1 MLTPAERKLIDAARD
16 GTVANYCKPEVGDY
30 TIRADV
36 LRDLATG
43 ENPKWHV
50 SQRGIRARC
59 ATIVGEFDLT
69 ARKIDH
75 PLELKQSYIEQQVVL
90 KGVSAFSI
98 DLGGSYAA
106 KAIEADE
113 LHTDHDLNFDAG
125 FIANGPVMIE
135 GATIDGYLD
144 FRGGEFLNRGG
155 MAIGAY
161 GIHVKRSAFL
171 GSVAEGEVRL
181 TVADIGGDLE
191 CRGSRFENPDGDA
204 LLADGI
210 RVAGSVLFNTD
221 KDGRNFSSK
230 GNLRL
235 PEAAIG
241 SGLSF
246 QGADL
251 SGTAVDLHD
260 ARIGGT
266 LRFIHLAES
275 PDSIDLSGAR
285 VGELVDDPRSWEKVG
300 SLKLDGFE
308 YREIGTDE
316 SGPQWS
322 PQKREAWLERQS
334 SPQPY
339 EQLANVLRESGQT
352 SEARQILIAEW
363 KQRRKE
369 LGFWPRMGNYVLEY
383 TVGYGYR
390 WWRGI
395 YWLLGLL
402 LFGAWMAWLA
412 YNRGLIQKWEFEI
425 GPSRSHTE
433 GPIEAPPGSIARL
446 RAEPIFWPL
455 LWSLDSFNLPFLEL
469 RQKEHFRL
477 IEPQP
482 PLHKTCWFFWI
493 TEPWR
498 ALRHRI
504 HPTAAQGLRRCSC
517 YKACEY
523 YFAAHAMAAW
533 ILLALV
539 GAALTGVFE
548 KL

>member
-1 MLTPAERKLIDAARD
+1 MPTPPERKLIDAARD
-16 GTVANYCKPEVGDY
+16 GTVADYCKPDVGDY
-30 TIRADV
+30 TIRAEV

-43 ENPKWHV
+43 ENPKWQV

-59 ATIVGEFDLT
+59 ATIVGEFDFT
-69 ARKIDH
+69 ARRIDH
-75 PLELKQSYIEQQVVL
+75 PLELKQSYIEQQLVL

-113 LHTDHDLNFDAG
+113 LHTDNDLNLDAG
-125 FIANGPVMIE
+125 FVANGAVLIE

-144 FRGGEFLNRGG
+144 FRGGKFLNRGG
-155 MAIGAY
+155 IALGAY
-161 GIHVKRSAFL
+161 GIHVKRAAFL

-181 TVADIGGDLE
+181 TVAEIGGDLE
-191 CRGSRFENPDGDA
+191 CRGGRFENPDGDA
-204 LLADGI
+204 LLADSI
-210 RVAGSVLFNTD
+210 RVAGSVFFNSD
-221 KDGRNFSSK
+221 KEGRNFSSK
-230 GNLRL
+230 GNVRL
-235 PEAAIG
+235 PGAETG
-241 SGLSF
+241 SQLSF

-260 ARIGGT
+260 AKIAGS
-266 LRFIHLAES
+266 LRFIHIAKS
-275 PDSIDLSGAR
+275 PNSIDLRGAQ
-285 VGELVDDPRSWEKVG
+285 VGELVDDPLSWEKVG
-300 SLKLDGFE
+300 SLKLEGFE

-316 SGPQWS
+316 SAPQWS
-322 PQKREAWLERQS
+322 PQEREAWLERQS

-339 EQLANVLRESGQT
+339 EQLANVLRQSGQL

-363 KQRRKE
+363 KERRKG
-369 LGFWPRMGNYVLEY
+369 LGLWPRIGNYILEY
-383 TVGYGYR
+383 TVGYGYL

-402 LFGAWMAWLA
+402 LLGAWMAWLA

-425 GPSRSHTE
+425 GPSASRTE
-433 GPIEAPPGSIARL
+433 ATAYPAPGSIAKL

-482 PLHKTCWFFWI
+482 PLHKTCWFFWT

-498 ALRHRI
+498 ALRHWL
-504 HPTAAQGLRRCSC
+504 HPAAAQRRRRCSC

-523 YFAAHAMAAW
+523 YFAVQAMAGW
-533 ILLALV
+533 ILLALIA
-539 GAALTGVFE
+539 AALTGVFE